1 MINIAI
7 DNVPLD
13 RLEEISELLEALF
26 KDYPDKRINI
36 SIQDTPLVKF
46 G

>member
-7 DNVPLD
+7 DGVELGK
-13 RLEEISELLEALF
+13 LEEIQEGLEALLD
-26 KDYPDKRINI
+26 DYPDKRINI
-36 SIQDTPLVKF
+36 GIQDTPLVKF